1 MSITL
6 VTGTPGA
13 GKTLYSVSKLVQ
25 AEVGRVIKDGEREV
39 PRRIMVGGV
48 PKLLLDHEPITVPHL
63 KDGDPD
69 PWTGRERKPGDPPL
83 DVEHRADNWWLWCKP
98 GDLIVIDEAWQVFR
112 AAPSGR
118 KLPDYLDKLA
128 VHRHYGV
135 DFIVIA
141 QGPAQLHVF
150 LRSLVDRHL
159 FVRRLFRGGSTV
171 VYEWDHCSSHT
182 ATKVATKTFWR
193 HDKKAFGLYASS
205 QLHVK
210 GTAKMPLF
218 IPVLL
223 VVVLLLPG
231 LIWYAYKRRMAPLE
245 AAKPVAV
252 AQADSGAGHAQGAV
266 RPVVADF
273 VAPVGKPAFTSAV
286 PPRGTWPDAV
296 AGCWT
301 EGPSCSCVTQEMPPR
316 VIVDRVALC
325 LAVVNGDLVPPLSH
339 PRPERV
345 DPVAGPSG
353 AASGSSE
360 GYPS

>member
-13 GKTLYSVSKLVQ
+13 GKTLYTVSKLVQ
-25 AEVGRVIKDGEREV
+25 AEVGRVIKDGDKEV
-39 PRRIMVGGV
+39 SRRIMVGGI
-48 PKLLLDHEPITVPHL
+48 PRLLLDHEPIVVPHI
-63 KDGDPD
+63 KDDTVDKWSGI
-69 PWTGRERKPGDPPL
+69 ERKPGEPPQ
-83 DVEHRADNWWLWCKP
+83 DVEHRADNWWLWCMP

-135 DFIVIA
+135 DFIVIS

-150 LRSLVDRHL
+150 LRALVDRHL

-171 VYEWDHCSSHT
+171 VYEWDHCASHT

-193 HDKKAFGLYASS
+193 HDRKAFGLYASS

-210 GTAKMPLF
+210 GTAKVPFF

-223 VVVLLLPG
+223 LVVLLLPG
-231 LIWYAYKRRMAPLE
+231 LVWYAYKRRTAPLE
-245 AAKPVAV
+245 ASKPAAV
-252 AQADSGAGHAQGAV
+252 THADDKAPGDAL
-266 RPVVADF
+266 RPVLAEF
-273 VAPVGKPAFTSAV
+273 VAPVGKPAFASSVV
-286 PPRGTWPDAV
+286 PRATWPEAV
-296 AGCWT
+296 AGCWSD
-301 EGPSCSCVTQEMPPR
+301 GPQCSCVTQEMPPR
-316 VIVDRVALC
+316 VIRDREALC

-339 PRPERV
+339 PRPSRV
-345 DPVAGPSG
+345 DAITPEA
-353 AASGSSE
+353 AASSPGAV
-360 GYPS
+360 